1 MIVDAVNTY
10 FEICQ
15 SQDSIIVPAPAKINV
30 GLRIIE
36 IRPDGYHN
44 LVSIMQGISLC
55 DKIEIERLDNRRA
68 LADKSRITAKTGVEY
83 SGPELTT
90 DPGDNLCVKAG
101 VAFREHFCPDLH
113 IRIKLEK
120 RIPVGA
126 GLGGGSSDA
135 ASVLLGLAR
144 LYGVSEKD
152 PQLLKIAASLGSD
165 IPFFMGGGSSA
176 LVEGVGDRL
185 SSSKGLATDLTVLVI
200 FPNFAISTAWAYRS
214 LDQSLTFENLNIK
227 LLIRDFLAY
236 NGGIPTGEMGNDFE
250 LPVFKK
256 YPELNSACL
265 ELKQAGALFAG
276 LSGSGSAI
284 YAIMG
289 KRAAEKALAFEWLD
303 SWSCFICRPL

>member
-1 MIVDAVNTY
+1 G
-10 FEICQ
+10 
-15 SQDSIIVPAPAKINV
+15 K
-30 GLRIIE
+30 
-36 IRPDGYHN
+36 RPDGYHN

-55 DKIEIERLDNRRA
+55 DKIVIERLDERGGI
-68 LADKSRITAKTGVEY
+68 ADKNLITAKTGIEY

-101 VAFREHFCPDLH
+101 VAFQEHFCPELH

-120 RIPVGA
+120 QIPVGA

-135 ASVLLGLAR
+135 ASVLLGLAKI
-144 LYGVSEKD
+144 YGVDEKD
-152 PQLLKIAASLGSD
+152 PQLLKIAARLGSD
-165 IPFFMGGGSSA
+165 VPFFMGPDSSS
-176 LVEGVGDRL
+176 LVQGVGEIL
-185 SSSKGLATDLTVLVI
+185 SSSEGLASDLTVLVI
-200 FPNFAISTAWAYRS
+200 FPNFEISTSLAYRT

-265 ELKQAGALFAG
+265 DLKQAGALFAG

>member
-1 MIVDAVNTY
+1 MIVDAVDSY

-15 SQDSIIVPAPAKINV
+15 SQDSIIIPAPAKINV
-30 GLRIIE
+30 GLRIIGK
-36 IRPDGYHN
+36 RPDGYHN

-55 DKIEIERLDNRRA
+55 DKIVIERLDERGGI
-68 LADKSRITAKTGVEY
+68 ADKNLITAKTGIEY

-101 VAFREHFCPDLH
+101 VAFQEHFCPELH

-120 RIPVGA
+120 QIPVGA

-135 ASVLLGLAR
+135 ASVLLGLAKI
-144 LYGVSEKD
+144 YGVDEKD
-152 PQLLKIAASLGSD
+152 PQLLKIAARLGSD
-165 IPFFMGGGSSA
+165 VPFFMGPDSSS
-176 LVEGVGDRL
+176 LVQGVGEIL
-185 SSSKGLATDLTVLVI
+185 SSSEGLASDLTVLVI
-200 FPNFAISTAWAYRS
+200 FPNFEISTSLAYRT

-265 ELKQAGALFAG
+265 DLKQAGALFAG

>member
-1 MIVDAVNTY
+1 MIVDAKNTY

-36 IRPDGYHN
+36 KRPDGYHN

-55 DKIEIERLDNRRA
+55 DKIEIEGLENRGG
-68 LADKSRITAKTGVEY
+68 LADENRITVKTGVEY
-83 SGPELTT
+83 SGPELTV

-101 VAFREHFCPDLH
+101 VAFQEHFRPDLH
-113 IRIKLEK
+113 VRIKLEK
-120 RIPVGA
+120 HIPVGA

-135 ASVLLGLAR
+135 ASVLLGLAK
-144 LYGVSEKD
+144 LYGVSETD

-165 IPFFMGGGSSA
+165 VSFFMGSGSSS
-176 LVEGVGDRL
+176 LVQGVGDRL
-185 SSSKGLATDLTVLVI
+185 SSSEGLSGDLTVLVI
-200 FPNFAISTAWAYRS
+200 FPNFEISTAWAYRT
-214 LDQSLTFENLNIK
+214 LAQSLTFENLNIK

-284 YAIMG
+284 YAIFG
-289 KRAAEKALAFEWLD
+289 KRAAEKALALEWLD